1 MKVPLMDLTG
11 CNNQIY
17 DEVVEKIKYL
27 IDNTIFIGGEEV
39 SKFEEEFA
47 RFCRVNY
54 AVGCGNGTDA
64 IVLALKALGI
74 GPGDTVV
81 TVPNTFIATAEA
93 ISLVGARIAFVDV
106 DEATYTMNPQ
116 KLKEYLMREKK
127 SSNVKAVIPVHLY
140 GQMAD
145 MVEIM
150 KLANEYELKVIEDAA
165 QAHGAELYG
174 KRPGEYGDVAAF
186 SFYPGKNLGAFGDAG
201 AVVTN
206 DPKLAEKIKM
216 FRNHGRVEKYLHE
229 FEGYNSRLDSIQAAV
244 LRIKLKYLECW
255 NEQRIENARYY
266 NQLLSQLPVK
276 IPVVAPGARHVY
288 YVYTIRVN
296 DRDQIK
302 QELLKRGVET
312 GIYYPIPLHLQ
323 PAYKYLNYREGMFP
337 ITERVSR
344 EILSLPLWPELKKA
358 KIELICKELQNS
370 IKICSEIN

>member
-1 MKVPLMDLTG
+1 
-11 CNNQIY
+11 
-17 DEVVEKIKYL
+17 
-27 IDNTIFIGGEEV
+27 
-39 SKFEEEFA
+39 
-47 RFCRVNY
+47 
-54 AVGCGNGTDA
+54 
-64 IVLALKALGI
+64 
-74 GPGDTVV
+74 
-81 TVPNTFIATAEA
+81 
-93 ISLVGARIAFVDV
+93 
-106 DEATYTMNPQ
+106 
-116 KLKEYLMREKK
+116 
-127 SSNVKAVIPVHLY
+127 
-140 GQMAD
+140 
-145 MVEIM
+145 
-150 KLANEYELKVIEDAA
+150 
-165 QAHGAELYG
+165 
-174 KRPGEYGDVAAF
+174 
-186 SFYPGKNLGAFGDAG
+186 
-201 AVVTN
+201 
-206 DPKLAEKIKM
+206 M